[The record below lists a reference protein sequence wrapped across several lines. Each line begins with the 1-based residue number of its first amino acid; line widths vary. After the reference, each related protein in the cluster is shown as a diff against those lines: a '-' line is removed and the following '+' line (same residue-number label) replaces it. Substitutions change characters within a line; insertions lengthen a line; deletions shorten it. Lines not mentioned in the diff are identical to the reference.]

1 VEQDLAAFR
10 EAVRSRRRA
19 TGRTQQELARRVGVR
34 RVLPRA
40 LAARLDA
47 LVAATSYAD
56 EGRSATTPRDYGL
69 TSPGWTRP

>member
-1 VEQDLAAFR
+1 MEQDLAAFR

-47 LVAATSYAD
+47 LVAATSYETRVAL
-56 EGRSATTPRDYGL
+56 RRRPATTG
-69 TSPGWTRP
+69 